1 MFMLNMND
9 DEYDHDD
16 TALLWAQHIHQLLN
30 PYFISDLLNVVGT
43 ANSK

>member
-16 TALLWAQHIHQLLN
+16 TALLYSPTPSI
-30 PYFISDLLNVVGT
+30 PYVTNDLLNVVGT